1 MKLNGGSQRR
11 LNVEPKRS
19 QRPGRAGGDDS
30 DAPYN
35 RMESASPAGNRPS
48 DGMRSQ
54 SRTFRGSNRG
64 GGGGGGMSG
73 DRERG
78 GNSSRG
84 GLSERGNIGRGGREG
99 GGRAN

>member
-1 MKLNGGSQRR
+1 MKLNGGAQRR

-19 QRPGRAGGDDS
+19 QRPGRSGGDD

-35 RMESASPAGNRPS
+35 RMEAASPAGNRPS

-54 SRTFRGSNRG
+54 TRTFRGSNRG
-64 GGGGGGMSG
+64 GGMGN
-73 DRERG
+73 DRDRG

-84 GLSERGNIGRGGREG
+84 GMSDRGNIGRGGGPRDS
-99 GGRAN
+99 GGRGN

>member
-64 GGGGGGMSG
+64 GGGGGMSG

>member
-19 QRPGRAGGDDS
+19 QRPGRSGGDDS

-35 RMESASPAGNRPS
+35 RMDAASPAGNRPS

-54 SRTFRGSNRG
+54 TRTFRGSNRG
-64 GGGGGGMSG
+64 GGMGGERDRGGNLGRGIS
-73 DRERG
+73 ERG
-78 GNSSRG
+78 GGRG
-84 GLSERGNIGRGGREG
+84 GGREG
-99 GGRAN
+99 GGRGN